1 MPSNI
6 NLCFLSPK
14 LQFYSSLN
22 LTLVSS
28 SVPKKKQLP
37 PQPQNVH
44 RGIHYRHAWLPKCY
58 ESCLFSKTTWRECQS
73 KKTVKKHI
81 KKNIESE
88 VAQSCPYLCDSMD
101 CSLAGSTVHGI
112 FQARIL
118 QWVAISFS
126 RRSSQPRDWTRVSCI
141 VGRCFTIWANLPNVK
156 F

>member
-14 LQFYSSLN
+14 PQFYSSLN

-28 SVPKKKQLP
+28 SVPKKNQLP

-58 ESCLFSKTTWRECQS
+58 ESCLFSKTTLRECQS
-73 KKTVKKHI
+73 KKLWKSILRKTLKVKVKLL
-81 KKNIESE
+81 
-88 VAQSCPYLCDSMD
+88 SCVQLCNPMD
-101 CSLAGSTVHGI
+101 YSLPGSTVHGI

-118 QWVAISFS
+118 EWVAIAFS
-126 RRSSQPRDWTRVSCI
+126 RRSSRSRDWTRVSRI
-141 VGRCFTIWANLPNVK
+141 VGRRLLSEPIYQM
-156 F
+156 